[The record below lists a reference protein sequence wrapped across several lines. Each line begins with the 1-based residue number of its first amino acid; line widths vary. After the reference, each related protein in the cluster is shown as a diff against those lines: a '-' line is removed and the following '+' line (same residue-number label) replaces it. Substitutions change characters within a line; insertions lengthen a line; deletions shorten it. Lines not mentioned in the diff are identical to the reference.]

1 MFQEGDILLLVD
13 GRILRVLDTTS
24 LGSLSDMILV
34 QFIDRSE
41 STFVDKNT
49 LDIESNLGRSGAAL
63 ANFHAIHG
71 IHLRLNNLSK
81 V

>member
-1 MFQEGDILLLVD
+1 MFHDGDILLLVD
-13 GRILRVLDTTS
+13 GRILRVMDTKS
-24 LGSLSDMILV
+24 FGSSSNMGLV
-34 QFIDRSE
+34 QFIDRSDQ
-41 STFVDKNT
+41 TYIDLDT
-49 LDIESNLGRSGAAL
+49 LDIESNLGSSGAAL